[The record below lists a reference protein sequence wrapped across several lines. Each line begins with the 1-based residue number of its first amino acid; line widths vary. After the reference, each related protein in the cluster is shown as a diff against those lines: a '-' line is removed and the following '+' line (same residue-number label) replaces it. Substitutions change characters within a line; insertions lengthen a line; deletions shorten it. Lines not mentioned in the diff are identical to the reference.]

1 MWLHAPQFRGSDAV
15 TAHAFPHAVVPLPH
29 VNPHWVPLQVAVA
42 LVGGV
47 HAVHEVVPQLA
58 MLVFDEQVPLQLWEP
73 LLQLK
78 PHWAPS
84 QVAVEFAGGVHAVQD
99 VVPQLLML
107 VLETH
112 AVAQR

>member
-15 TAHAFPHAVVPLPH
+15 DTHALPHAVVPLAQ

-42 LVGGV
+42 LGGAG

-58 MLVFDEQVPLQLWEP
+58 VLVFDEQVPLQLWKP
-73 LLQLK
+73 LLQVK

-84 QVAVEFAGGVHAVQD
+84 QVAVELAGGVHAVQD

-112 AVAQR
+112 AVPHR